1 MAASCHARRTV
12 HLVVPK
18 LRQIQLRL
26 LPIAAPAR
34 VVFVQER
41 VVREE
46 GANPRRA
53 WAFGEDHRSKAVSE
67 VVPTPLDKY
76 QDQVEA
82 VSESYGKFQS
92 FQYFCK
98 HDLDIYVTEMVH
110 IPNSENPL
118 RVVARLSD
126 TQRPVREQVRVHEHS

>member
-1 MAASCHARRTV
+1 MAASCHARWTV

-53 WAFGEDHRSKAVSE
+53 RAFGEDHRSKAVSE

-92 FQYFCK
+92 F
-98 HDLDIYVTEMVH
+98 HDLSGKRDPGGFTNERRG
-110 IPNSENPL
+110 NTSTPL
-118 RVVARLSD
+118 PRRSCMW
-126 TQRPVREQVRVHEHS
+126 